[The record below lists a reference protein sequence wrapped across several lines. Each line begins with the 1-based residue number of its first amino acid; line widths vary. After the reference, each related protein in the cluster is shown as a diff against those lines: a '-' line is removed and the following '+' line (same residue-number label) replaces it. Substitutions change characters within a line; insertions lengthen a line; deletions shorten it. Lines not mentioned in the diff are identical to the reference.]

1 MKKNC
6 LAILIVAGLMFT
18 ACSSGKEST
27 GVWVN
32 KDKIQGKSFH
42 KVFIVVMTADI
53 QARVRVENDLAAA
66 AIAKGYEA
74 VKSVEAIPPV
84 LSDPKLPT
92 KDEVVS
98 KVKSSGCDA
107 VFVASLLDKNESVH
121 YTPGKTAYSTLP
133 YYTYYPG
140 YYSNWY
146 PSVSTPSYYSHDKKY
161 FMLSNLYD
169 AASEEIM
176 WSVQSEIFNPETLE
190 KFSRTYTTSLIKQLE
205 KEKMLK
211 KEAKKD

>member
-1 MKKNC
+1 MIMLGLV
-6 LAILIVAGLMFT
+6 LA

-32 KDKIQGKSFH
+32 KEKIQGKSFH

-53 QARVRVENDLAAA
+53 QARVRLENDLAAT
-66 AIAKGYEA
+66 AISHGYEA

-84 LSDPKLPT
+84 LSDPKMPT
-92 KDEVVS
+92 KDEVVG
-98 KVKSSGCDA
+98 KVTSSGCDA

-121 YTPGKTAYSTLP
+121 YTPGTTAYSIQP

-146 PSVSTPSYYSHDKKY
+146 PSVSTSDYYAHDKKY
-161 FMLSNLYD
+161 FLQSNLYD
-169 AASEEIM
+169 VASQEIM
-176 WSVQSEIFNPETLE
+176 WSVQSQIFNPESLE
-190 KFSRTYTTSLIKQLE
+190 KFSKEYTTTLIKQLE
-205 KEKMLK
+205 KEKLLK
-211 KEAKKD
+211 K